1 MFHVLSLM
9 LSGLICSWNTI
20 ITFDANWEVDLKCI
34 VLYNYNC
41 EVKAHLAAVNIYNVL
56 FLNINGCVYIIL

>member
-20 ITFDANWEVDLKCI
+20 ITYQQNMLCFDCVPNE
-34 VLYNYNC
+34 
-41 EVKAHLAAVNIYNVL
+41 EKAHLAAVNIYNIL

>member
-1 MFHVLSLM
+1 MAFHWRTY
-9 LSGLICSWNTI
+9 SGPR
-20 ITFDANWEVDLKCI
+20 FDANWEVDLKCI

-56 FLNINGCVYIIL
+56 FLNINGCGYIIL